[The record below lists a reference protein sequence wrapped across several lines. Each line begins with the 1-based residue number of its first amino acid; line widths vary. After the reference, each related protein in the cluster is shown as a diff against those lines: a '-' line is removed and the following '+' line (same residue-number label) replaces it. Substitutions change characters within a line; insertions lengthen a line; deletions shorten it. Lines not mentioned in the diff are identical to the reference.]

1 MSPATTLEATERFIA
16 GFEDDA
22 SQEGV
27 PQLLADLRASERL
40 LPRMGQH
47 RTVSVREKHGHLT
60 IELVDKAGNEV
71 AFIKRYEC
79 PGTWARRWWHPS
91 HWSVHHTR
99 ICSAGLRWSATL
111 GRDFVCDDFGNLVEV
126 PA

>member
-1 MSPATTLEATERFIA
+1 MSPVTTLKAAERFIA

-27 PQLLADLRASERL
+27 PQLLAELRASERL
-40 LPRMGQH
+40 LPCMGQN

-60 IELVDKAGNEV
+60 IELNDQAGNES
-71 AFIKRYEC
+71 AFIKRYERPEGWA
-79 PGTWARRWWHPS
+79 PGWWHPA
-91 HWSVHHTR
+91 HWTVHYTR
-99 ICSAGLRWSATL
+99 ICSAGLRWTATI